1 MFKKM
6 ITRAIAVTLALPI
19 LIATPLRASAADAI
33 PDNSEWNAFVE
44 EKIEKDDPPGLAV
57 TLVNGSDVSFKN
69 WGYANIKEQTPVT
82 EDTVFGIASC
92 SKAFT
97 ALSVYL
103 LQEDKEALQ
112 YDRLCCQAQLRKAGS
127 YSAFLRA

>member
-44 EKIEKDDPPGLAV
+44 EKNRERRSARTRRYSGK
-57 TLVNGSDVSFKN
+57 
-69 WGYANIKEQTPVT
+69 
-82 EDTVFGIASC
+82 
-92 SKAFT
+92 
-97 ALSVYL
+97 
-103 LQEDKEALQ
+103 
-112 YDRLCCQAQLRKAGS
+112 RL
-127 YSAFLRA
+127 

>member
-44 EKIEKDDPPGLAV
+44 E
-57 TLVNGSDVSFKN
+57 
-69 WGYANIKEQTPVT
+69 
-82 EDTVFGIASC
+82 
-92 SKAFT
+92 
-97 ALSVYL
+97 
-103 LQEDKEALQ
+103 
-112 YDRLCCQAQLRKAGS
+112 
-127 YSAFLRA
+127 

>member
-69 WGYANIKEQTPVT
+69 WDMPI
-82 EDTVFGIASC
+82 
-92 SKAFT
+92 
-97 ALSVYL
+97 
-103 LQEDKEALQ
+103 
-112 YDRLCCQAQLRKAGS
+112 LRRK
-127 YSAFLRA
+127 LP